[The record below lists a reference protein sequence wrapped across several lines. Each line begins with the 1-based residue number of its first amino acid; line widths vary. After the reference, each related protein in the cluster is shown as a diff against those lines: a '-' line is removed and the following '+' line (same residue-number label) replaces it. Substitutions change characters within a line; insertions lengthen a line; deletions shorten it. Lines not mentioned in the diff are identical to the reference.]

1 MINKNLLLSVLK
13 PLHFIPVLSI
23 AVLIYVKGM
32 SEPGVT
38 ALILALIMLGLAVM
52 TSVHHAEVIAHK
64 IGEGL
69 GTLVLALS
77 VTIIEVGLILS
88 MMGQNSPDTSVLA
101 RDTIFAT
108 IMIVTNGIVSLCLI
122 LGGVKFREQEF
133 QVQGSKTLLVILI
146 ALSFFFFVLPNYTSL
161 EKGSFTPAQGI
172 VISGVSLVL
181 YTLFIIFQTKTHKS
195 YFESASGS
203 ITVIEEGSHSDVSNT
218 EAWMS
223 FVSLCLSLAA
233 VIGLAKI
240 LSPTI
245 EMGLV
250 YFGAPRSTLGLLIAI
265 IVLLP
270 EAAAA
275 VRAAR
280 DNRLQT
286 SLNLALGSG
295 IASIALT
302 IPVVIG
308 YSLFAQKELI
318 LGLGPKELTFLMMS
332 FAVGIVTLGTGKST
346 LLQGAVHGGI
356 LTAYLLLSFVP

>member
-1 MINKNLLLSVLK
+1 MIDKKILLSVFK
-13 PLHFIPVLSI
+13 PLHFIPVLAI
-23 AVLIYVKGM
+23 VVLLFVKGI
-32 SEPGVT
+32 SDPGT
-38 ALILALIMLGLAVM
+38 FYLILAMIMLGAAVM

-88 MMGQNSPDTSVLA
+88 MMGQSGPDTSVLA

-122 LGGVKFREQEF
+122 LGGIKFREQEF

-146 ALSFFFFVLPNYTSL
+146 ALSFLFFVLPNYTSL

-172 VISGVSLVL
+172 VISGVSIIL
-181 YTLFIIFQTKTHKS
+181 YTLFIIFQTKTHKG
-195 YFESASGS
+195 YFEPASS
-203 ITVIEEGSHSDVSNT
+203 DISVIEESHSEISKS

-223 FVSLCLSLAA
+223 FFSLCLSLAG

-308 YSLFAQKELI
+308 YSLFTGKELI
-318 LGLGPKELTFLMMS
+318 LGLEPKEMTFLMMS

>member
-1 MINKNLLLSVLK
+1 MPDKKLILSALK
-13 PLHFIPVLSI
+13 PLHLIPLLAIFVLLFI
-23 AVLIYVKGM
+23 KGM
-32 SEPGVT
+32 VDPGATSLV
-38 ALILALIMLGLAVM
+38 LALVMLGLAVM

-88 MMGQNSPDTSVLA
+88 MMGQSSVDTSVLA

-122 LGGVKFREQEF
+122 LGGMKFREQEF
-133 QVQGSKTLLVILI
+133 QVQGSKSLLVILI
-146 ALSFFFFVLPNYTSL
+146 ALSFLFFVLPNYTSL
-161 EKGSFTPAQGI
+161 EKGSFTPSQGV
-172 VISGVSLVL
+172 VISAVSVIL
-181 YTLFIIFQTKTHKS
+181 YTLFIVFQTKTHKS
-195 YFESASGS
+195 YFEPTSSNIS
-203 ITVIEEGSHSDVSNT
+203 LIEEGSHSEVSIT
-218 EAWMS
+218 DAWMS
-223 FVSLCLSLAA
+223 FVSLCFSLVA

-245 EMGLV
+245 EKGLV

-275 VRAAR
+275 IRAAR

-302 IPVVIG
+302 IPIVIG
-308 YSLFAQKELI
+308 YSLFTGKELI
-318 LGLGPKELTFLMMS
+318 LGLDPKEMTFLMMS